1 MKEVMHLVSAETYD
15 VEVGGPMEGFC
26 GTSTNDYYYIG
37 ASKHQSPWNLAKI
50 KTSVRSHHY
59 GLCPLCE
66 KSELVTLIELG
77 MAEL

>member
-1 MKEVMHLVSAETYD
+1 MITIHLVTVENYD
-15 VEVGGPMEGFC
+15 KESEAREGFC
-26 GTSTNDYYYIG
+26 GAITRDHYYYIG
-37 ASKHQSPWNLAKI
+37 NRHGDTWNLAKI
-50 KTSVRSHHY
+50 KDVLQTPGR